1 MANGEKKKKNKC
13 KVLVLSDFV
22 IEILD
27 EFGRNCTKT

>member
-1 MANGEKKKKNKC
+1 
-13 KVLVLSDFV
+13 VLVLSDFV